1 MSQINELVSRLFR
14 PILLTDW
21 TYFDL
26 LLLRIRQGRRDD
38 DRNHQECDESKY
50 AVVGTAEDVFQPSH
64 QKRTEEAAQVAQSVD
79 RATCSTGHR
88 GGEEERRDC
97 PKHGSRGLQEGT
109 RQDQAGE
116 REPDFIFESDGKQQA
131 ESEPQQGNNNEALAL
146 ARLIRQSSDGV
157 HADHGAYIGQHGQ
170 QAHICNVCLRKVLD
184 YGR

>member
-1 MSQINELVSRLFR
+1 MKEFGFPGLTKRNRLLSPPLRSWGFR
-14 PILLTDW
+14 EGVPDQRTSEPFVPTDILTDW

-116 REPDFIFESDGKQQA
+116 REPVLFSSLTTFHGINPSFS
-131 ESEPQQGNNNEALAL
+131 
-146 ARLIRQSSDGV
+146 RLGV
-157 HADHGAYIGQHGQ
+157 AVI
-170 QAHICNVCLRKVLD
+170 
-184 YGR
+184 